1 MLKNKQSIR
10 EKVICKESTYIVK
23 AINKEF
29 TYIVEAINKKSTN
42 ATAYREV
49 CGQPIRI
56 KIILFYS
63 TQNE

>member
-1 MLKNKQSIR
+1 M
-10 EKVICKESTYIVK
+10 ICKESTYIVE

-42 ATAYREV
+42 ATTYPEV

-56 KIILFYS
+56 KIILLYS